1 MYDNVFLIY
10 ALHSPYTTI
19 IILSK
24 RRRIILHKH
33 HLCTFLECQHL
44 VRGIAIFRENAIDF
58 SLEVERRRLKL
69 RQLTVIIMVSHGVMS
84 CQSDIALVCIRM
96 EIRMKPS
103 VQLLHIF
110 SRRTPFSHM
119 VQEMKKANI
128 LLSVNVFEFY
138 GDVGYLRKCMT
149 SKEIRGRIMRLQH
162 AGILLSY
169 YRSELLEVAH
179 HEQLNATKGL
189 HGVLEATQHRVNR
202 IQKVASNHTDFIDN
216 EEVKRSDDVPF
227 FLRYPIFSLDNGIW
241 NIRRKGQ
248 LKERMNGHSTRI
260 DSCNTCRCNH
270 NQPLLAFLHYAS
282 KECSLTRS
290 GLSRKEYAR
299 TCMFHK
305 LPSLLKFDI
314 RLHHVSH

>member
-1 MYDNVFLIY
+1 MYDDIFLIY
-10 ALHSPYTTI
+10 ALHSAYTTI
-19 IILSK
+19 IILPK

-33 HLCTFLECQHL
+33 HLCTLFKGQHL
-44 VRGIAIFRENAIDF
+44 VRGIAIFWKNALDF

-69 RQLTVIIMVSHGVMS
+69 RQLAVIIMVSHSVMCRQTNVTFFIIGV
-84 CQSDIALVCIRM
+84 
-96 EIRMKPS
+96 EIRMKSS

-110 SRRTPFSHM
+110 SRRTPYSHM
-119 VQEMKKANI
+119 IQEVKKANI
-128 LLSVNVFEFY
+128 LLSINVFEFY
-138 GDVGYLRKCMT
+138 SDVRNLRKCMT
-149 SKEIRGRIMRLQH
+149 SEEIRGRIIRFQH
-162 AGILLSY
+162 NSIFLGY
-169 YRSELLEVAH
+169 YRSKLLKVAH

-189 HGVLEATQHRVNR
+189 QRVLEATQHRVNR

-216 EEVKRSDDVPF
+216 EKVKRFNNIPF
-227 FLRYPIFSLDNGIW
+227 LLRNSIFSLDYGVW

-248 LKERMNGHSTRI
+248 LKERMNGYSTRI

-270 NQPLLAFLHYAS
+270 NQPLLAFLHYVS

-290 GLSRKEYAR
+290 GLSRKENAR
-299 TCMFHK
+299 PCMFHK

>member
-19 IILSK
+19 IILPK

-33 HLCTFLECQHL
+33 HLCTLFKGQHL
-44 VRGIAIFRENAIDF
+44 VRGIAIFWKNALDF

-69 RQLTVIIMVSHGVMS
+69 RQLAVIIMVSHGVMS
-84 CQSDIALVCIRM
+84 CQSDITLVCIRT
-96 EIRMKPS
+96 EIRMKSS

-110 SRRTPFSHM
+110 SRRTPYSYM
-119 VQEMKKANI
+119 IQKVKKAYI
-128 LLSVNVFEFY
+128 LLSINVFEFY
-138 GDVGYLRKCMT
+138 SDVRNLRKCMT

-179 HEQLNATKGL
+179 HEQLNATKGF
-189 HGVLEATQHRVNR
+189 HRVLEATQHRVNR

-216 EEVKRSDDVPF
+216 EKVKRSNDIPF
-227 FLRYPIFSLDNGIW
+227 LLRNSIFSLDYGVW

-248 LKERMNGHSTRI
+248 LEERMNGYSTRI
-260 DSCNTCRCNH
+260 DSCNACRCNH
-270 NQPLLAFLHYAS
+270 NQPLLTLLHNLS